1 MPTDD
6 RFIYMVS
13 MAQHTLRTYL
23 NSLFSKEGMK
33 ITPPQ
38 ATLLFL
44 LQERDG
50 RIMSELGQVIGV
62 DNSAI
67 TGLVDRLEKAG
78 LVIRKLNPEDRRSLL
93 IYITPGGRKEAKK
106 AEAIIRRVNESIK
119 AGFSAR
125 ELDTFKKILNSFFE
139 MFRSR

>member
-1 MPTDD
+1 MRTDD
-6 RFIYMVS
+6 RLIYLVS
-13 MAQHTLRTYL
+13 MAQHTLRTHL
-23 NSLFSKEGMK
+23 HNLFSKEGMK

-50 RIMSELGQVIGV
+50 RIMSELGQAIGV

-78 LVIRKLNPEDRRSLL
+78 LVSRKLNPDDRRSLL
-93 IYITPGGRKEAKK
+93 IYITPGGRKEVKK
-106 AEAIIRRVNESIK
+106 AEAVIRSVNESIK
-119 AGFSAR
+119 EGFSAR
-125 ELDTFKKILNSFFE
+125 EIDTFNRILRSFFE
-139 MFRSR
+139 KFKNR

>member
-1 MPTDD
+1 
-6 RFIYMVS
+6 

-23 NSLFSKEGMK
+23 HNLFSKEGMK

-44 LQERDG
+44 LKERDG
-50 RIMSELGQVIGV
+50 RIMSELGQAIGV

-93 IYITPGGRKEAKK
+93 IYITPGGRKETKK

-119 AGFSAR
+119 TGFSAR
-125 ELDTFKKILNSFFE
+125 DMDTFKKILNSFFE
-139 MFRSR
+139 KFRSR

>member
-1 MPTDD
+1 VPTND
-6 RFIYMVS
+6 RFIYLVS

-23 NSLFSKEGMK
+23 NNLFSKQGVK

-50 RIMSELGQVIGV
+50 RIMSELGQTIGV

-78 LVIRKLNPEDRRSLL
+78 LVIRKLNPDDRRSLL
-93 IYITPGGRKEAKK
+93 IYITPDGLKEAKK
-106 AEAIIRRVNESIK
+106 AEAIIRSVNESIQE
-119 AGFSAR
+119 GFSAR
-125 ELDTFKKILNSFFE
+125 EMDTFRKILSSFFE
-139 MFRSR
+139 KFRSR

>member
-1 MPTDD
+1 MPTND
-6 RFIYMVS
+6 RFIYLVS

-44 LQERDG
+44 LEVRDG

-93 IYITPGGRKEAKK
+93 IYITPGGRKETKK

-125 ELDTFKKILNSFFE
+125 DMDTFKKILNSFFE
-139 MFRSR
+139 KFGSR

>member
-1 MPTDD
+1 MPTND
-6 RFIYMVS
+6 RFIYLVS
-13 MAQHTLRTYL
+13 MAQHTLRTHL
-23 NSLFSKEGMK
+23 HNLFSKEGMK

-38 ATLLFL
+38 ATLLFV

-50 RIMSELGQVIGV
+50 RIMSELGQIIGV

-67 TGLVDRLEKAG
+67 TGLVDRLEKAA

-93 IYITPGGRKEAKK
+93 IYITPGGRKEVKK

-125 ELDTFKKILNSFFE
+125 DMDTFKKILNSFFE
-139 MFRSR
+139 KFGSR

>member
-1 MPTDD
+1 MPTND
-6 RFIYMVS
+6 RFIYLVS
-13 MAQHTLRTYL
+13 MAQHTLRTHL
-23 NSLFSKEGMK
+23 QNLFSKEGMK

-38 ATLLFL
+38 ATLLFV

-50 RIMSELGQVIGV
+50 RIMSELGQIIGV

-67 TGLVDRLEKAG
+67 TGLVDRLEKAA

-93 IYITPGGRKEAKK
+93 IYITPGGRKEVKK

-125 ELDTFKKILNSFFE
+125 DMDTFKKILNSFFE
-139 MFRSR
+139 KFGSR

>member
-1 MPTDD
+1 MRTDD
-6 RFIYMVS
+6 RLIYLLS

-23 NSLFSKEGMK
+23 ASLFAREGMK

-38 ATLLFL
+38 ATILFL
-44 LQERDG
+44 LNERDG
-50 RIMSELGQVIGV
+50 RIMSELGQALGV

-78 LVIRKLNPEDRRSLL
+78 LVARNLNPDDRRSLL

-106 AEAIIRRVNESIK
+106 AEALIQSVNETIK
-119 AGFSAR
+119 SGFSSR
-125 ELDTFKKILNSFFE
+125 DLDAFSRVLQGFFE
-139 MFRSR
+139 KFKGR

>member
-1 MPTDD
+1 MRTDD
-6 RFIYMVS
+6 RLIYLVS

-23 NSLFSKEGMK
+23 NNLFSKEGMK

-38 ATLLFL
+38 ATILFL

-50 RIMSELGQVIGV
+50 RIMSELGQAIGV

-67 TGLVDRLEKAG
+67 TGLVDRLEKAK
-78 LVIRKLNPEDRRSLL
+78 LVTRKLNPDDRRSLF
-93 IYITPGGRKEAKK
+93 IYITPGGLKEAKK

-125 ELDTFKKILNSFFE
+125 DMDAFNRILRSFFE
-139 MFRSR
+139 KFKSR